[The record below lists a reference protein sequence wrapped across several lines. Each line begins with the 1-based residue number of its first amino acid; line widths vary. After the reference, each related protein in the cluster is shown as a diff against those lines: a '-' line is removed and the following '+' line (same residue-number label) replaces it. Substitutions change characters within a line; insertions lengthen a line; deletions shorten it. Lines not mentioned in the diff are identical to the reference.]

1 MGPDGKWQKNLRC
14 FVQIVDNF
22 DQLQSEEMVQL
33 TTEQR
38 VFVVLVVHNRT
49 YSLVVAV
56 QNTFRER
63 FPDRNPPAQT
73 TILHPPNV
81 NCLLCK

>member
-1 MGPDGKWQKNLRC
+1 MGPDRKWQRNMRC

-38 VFVVLVVHNRT
+38 VFVVLEYNRT
-49 YSLVVAV
+49 YSLVAV
-56 QNTFRER
+56 QNAFRER
-63 FPDRNPPAQT
+63 FPDRNPPAQA
-73 TILHPPNV
+73 TILHPRNV
-81 NCLLCK
+81 N